1 MEVCVESVQSAINA
15 ESGGAIRLE
24 LCTNLSEGGTTPS
37 VGLLQVIKEKCRLP
51 VMAMLRPRGGDFI
64 YTDDELE
71 VIRKDLLAL
80 KQSGADGFVLGI
92 LKTDGT
98 VDENKCHD
106 LVELAKPLPVTF
118 HRAIDMTC
126 DLTEAMEAVIRCQCC
141 RILTSGG
148 YATAEKG
155 IDNIKMMIQQ
165 AAGRISVMPGSGI
178 TCENLQKIL
187 EVSGATEFHGSAR
200 VTRESVMTYRRP
212 DVQMGSSSGK
222 EYTYKVTDEE
232 VVKKMV
238 SIANTYWHKKNPS

>member
-1 MEVCVESVQSAINA
+1 MV
-15 ESGGAIRLE
+15 
-24 LCTNLSEGGTTPS
+24 
-37 VGLLQVIKEKCRLP
+37 
-51 VMAMLRPRGGDFI
+51 MLRPRGGDFI

-106 LVELAKPLPVTF
+106 FVELAKPLPVTF

-126 DLTEAMEAVIRCQCC
+126 DLTEAVEAVIRCQCC

-148 YATAEKG
+148 YASAEKG

-165 AAGRISVMPGSGI
+165 AAGRVSVMPGSGI
-178 TCENLQKIL
+178 SCENLQKIL
-187 EVSGATEFHGSAR
+187 EVSGVAEFHGSAR
-200 VTRESVMTYRRP
+200 VTRESVMIHRRP

-222 EYTYKVTDEE
+222 EYAYKVTDEE

-238 SIANTYWHKKNPS
+238 SIANTYWDKKNAS